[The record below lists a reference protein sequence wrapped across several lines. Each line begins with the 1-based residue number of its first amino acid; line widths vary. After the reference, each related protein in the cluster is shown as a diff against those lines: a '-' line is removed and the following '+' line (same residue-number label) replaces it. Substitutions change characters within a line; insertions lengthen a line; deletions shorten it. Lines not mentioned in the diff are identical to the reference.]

1 MAGRCDQHA
10 DCAAPPVQTRP
21 ARNAPHAFWGR
32 RCLACSARSEGGQE
46 AIQQSRGS
54 PERGAAGGGG
64 SGAAVQGRRR
74 RLAVAPNH
82 ALPHCCF
89 PCRPAAAR
97 SAAPQLARAAA
108 TRCAAATKEGEL
120 TGVVFEPFTAV
131 KYELAVVDRAP
142 TSESYAR
149 VDFHPECEAAI
160 NEQIK

>member
-1 MAGRCDQHA
+1 M
-10 DCAAPPVQTRP
+10 
-21 ARNAPHAFWGR
+21 
-32 RCLACSARSEGGQE
+32 
-46 AIQQSRGS
+46 
-54 PERGAAGGGG
+54 
-64 SGAAVQGRRR
+64 QGRRR